1 MFIIPDATDISKYL
15 ENKQGSFARNK
26 LSEQN
31 LFICQD
37 ELWHYMIHKNQLIR
51 AVFSYSERGEMVD
64 IGKFKS
70 SKMVDTL
77 LVTPAEYEPKYL
89 DDHVETFK
97 EFFTLFKKRDHL
109 IPIEYPDNF
118 GDRPKEKT
126 QIVVKSGIYYCWRP
140 EMSVAP
146 FRTELAAVAFGS
158 GMNIRL
164 CDKLDSIPK
173 DCQKAAFKQL
183 VLSNQNFRQLSR
195 LRILWMEDIL
205 KELEPNPVKIEDSN
219 AQDKEAQKKKEMPK
233 EKPAVNSA
241 GNSETEMAMA
251 FSVRDC

>member
-1 MFIIPDATDISKYL
+1 
-15 ENKQGSFARNK
+15 
-26 LSEQN
+26 
-31 LFICQD
+31 
-37 ELWHYMIHKNQLIR
+37 
-51 AVFSYSERGEMVD
+51 
-64 IGKFKS
+64 
-70 SKMVDTL
+70 
-77 LVTPAEYEPKYL
+77 
-89 DDHVETFK
+89 
-97 EFFTLFKKRDHL
+97 
-109 IPIEYPDNF
+109 
-118 GDRPKEKT
+118 
-126 QIVVKSGIYYCWRP
+126 
-140 EMSVAP
+140 
-146 FRTELAAVAFGS
+146 
-158 GMNIRL
+158 MNIRL

-233 EKPAVNSA
+233 EKLAVNSA